1 MGSVVGSKETVMIGE
16 KEACLHERVL
26 AIPIRQLR
34 FSTRRQQQLHD
45 AQLASAGGEMQRGA
59 ILHHFAPVDVNLRR
73 SEERAHYDL
82 VALVT
87 GHVEGRHAEGVN
99 LVRVRAGLEQLAQ
112 RDSIAVLRSAMQGGN
127 GLLRRAALRVWCW
140 EESTRASGRH
150 GTTYKWMAGPSSP
163 AKRRSNTI
171 RQPTGSAVARCETYH
186 RMGSR
191 QGIHGCGGGR
201 RRSLAGSHN
210 KTHPKQPHRA
220 QRARCPADKY
230 VV

>member
-1 MGSVVGSKETVMIGE
+1 MIGE

-140 EESTRASGRH
+140 EESTRCKSLGETRH
-150 GTTYKWMAGPSSP
+150 DVQVDGGAFFACEKKVKHHTAADGKRCCAVRDVPSNGIEAGDP
-163 AKRRSNTI
+163 RL
-171 RQPTGSAVARCETYH
+171 
-186 RMGSR
+186 
-191 QGIHGCGGGR
+191 R
-201 RRSLAGSHN
+201 RRSQKIPSG
-210 KTHPKQPHRA
+210 
-220 QRARCPADKY
+220 
-230 VV
+230 